1 MEKGVIKRVLGRIE
15 ECLKDDS
22 LDLKQLEVL
31 GLLYTQLQQGSVM
44 SPQVQAPTA
53 RR

>member
-1 MEKGVIKRVLGRIE
+1 MEQGVIKRILGRIE
-15 ECLKDDS
+15 ECLKDDT

-31 GLLYTQLQQGSVM
+31 GLLYTQVQQGSIM
-44 SPQVQAPTA
+44 GAPAQAPTA

>member
-1 MEKGVIKRVLGRIE
+1 METGVLKKVLARIE

-31 GLLYTQLQQGSVM
+31 GLLYTQIQQGAMMNSA
-44 SPQVQAPTA
+44 APAQRA
-53 RR
+53 R